1 MFEIRDLN
9 HVNLVVTDLAAAKRF
24 YCETLGMED
33 LPRPA
38 DLLVRGAWLR
48 SQSAEI
54 HLIVAAY
61 ATHAPGDLSY
71 AISQQPGI
79 DIGSSRHFS
88 LVINDTDEL
97 VQRLNARG
105 VVIVL
110 GPVTRFGGLVQT
122 YCYDPDG
129 HLVEF
134 TQLPG

>member
-9 HVNLVVTDLAAAKRF
+9 HVNLVVKDLTAAKRF
-24 YCETLGMED
+24 YCEMLGMED

-38 DLLVRGAWLR
+38 DVQVRGAWLR

-54 HLIVAAY
+54 HLIVEAF

-71 AISQQPGI
+71 AVSKQPDI
-79 DIGSSRHFS
+79 DFGSSRHFS

-97 VQRLNARG
+97 VKRLKAHG
-105 VVIVL
+105 SVIVL
-110 GPVTRFGGLVQT
+110 GPVTRFGGIVQT
-122 YCYDPDG
+122 YSYDPDG

-134 TQLPG
+134 TQLPE

>member
-9 HVNLVVTDLAAAKRF
+9 HVNLVVKDLSAAKRF
-24 YCETLGMED
+24 YCEALGMED

-38 DLLVRGAWLR
+38 DLQVRGAWLR

-54 HLIVAAY
+54 HLIVEEY

-71 AISQQPGI
+71 AISQQTGV

-88 LVINDTDEL
+88 LVINDTQEL
-97 VQRLNARG
+97 VRRLATYG
-105 VVIVL
+105 FAVAF
-110 GPVTRFGGLVQT
+110 GPITRFGGIVQT

-134 TQLPG
+134 TQLSA